1 MPDIAAVIDGR
12 EFEVIMDVV
21 SFLIMSGPQIE
32 VCNQERRLLM
42 ESENEEIEKA
52 RCVFLDVHQQLQ
64 AIRND
69 GRSLLESLPGLSQ
82 TGTWGIEEP
91 FPFSG
96 ASELSLKSAIYSSED
111 KEIENPS
118 TALRSYL
125 DSMLTRSDRSDTGD
139 QNLHSSS
146 TLSSEERIN
155 LILRWN
161 AEQESISYETY
172 QNRKDSLCEKRD
184 LLKRSIQQ
192 KNASRILIQLNR
204 VVWQLCD
211 QERSP
216 FVQASIKKVTFDQR
230 KNKDHSGSAKFII
243 HRIDILDATGFLPEG
258 PATPAGVILTTWNPD
273 DSYEREPVLRIIST
287 LGVPTSKRN
296 IYEHLDATLH
306 PLSLHFTEEIA
317 SACWEYFFPKEDSKS
332 RQETFS
338 STVTARRSKKISSE
352 SMTDSPA
359 KSNPRASRVLD
370 EQPSGQVSP
379 KSAKRISDANSNLDL
394 QSSPGSTRRKDL
406 GSGLRRKSRPHR
418 RLLTLFKY
426 VKLNRAH
433 MRITYQGYPM

>member
-21 SFLIMSGPQIE
+21 SFLIMSGPRVE

-42 ESENEEIEKA
+42 ESENDEIEKA
-52 RCVFLDVHQQLQ
+52 RCMFLDVHQQLQ
-64 AIRND
+64 AVRND
-69 GRSLLESLPGLSQ
+69 GNALLESLPGLCQ

-96 ASELSLKSAIYSSED
+96 ASELSLKSEIYCGED
-111 KEIENPS
+111 KEAENPS
-118 TALRSYL
+118 TALRNFL
-125 DSMLTRSDRSDTGD
+125 DSMLTSSAQSETGD
-139 QNLHSSS
+139 GTLHSGSS
-146 TLSSEERIN
+146 LTSDERIK

-161 AEQESISYETY
+161 SEQESICYETY

-192 KNASRILIQLNR
+192 KSASRILIQLNR

-211 QERSP
+211 QDRSP

-273 DSYEREPVLRIIST
+273 ESYEREPVLRIIST

-306 PLSLHFTEEIA
+306 PLSLHLTEEIA

-338 STVTARRSKKISSE
+338 STVTARRSKKFSSE
-352 SMTDSPA
+352 SITDSPA
-359 KSNPRASRVLD
+359 KSNPRASRVL
-370 EQPSGQVSP
+370 EELPSGQVSP
-379 KSAKRISDANSNLDL
+379 KSAKRSSDANLNLDL
-394 QSSPGSTRRKDL
+394 QASPGSARRKDL